1 MDLTPSQ
8 RPPRAP
14 ASRPA
19 EPPRR
24 RRTPSP
30 LRLTLTAA
38 AIALVLTA
46 ALTLTARPA
55 EAQDN
60 RPSVQFAEVTYVIQ
74 ENDTSGLFINVTIT
88 PALSTASRVKF
99 TTAGIS
105 TRNVDYALGGL
116 TKVWS
121 GPNHWSATTEY
132 VDLPAGAT
140 SVTLKFAAVPDRLTE
155 GNENAVLS
163 LTSIDAA
170 NAPYKIGNPASTE
183 VVVLDNLTGPNPDS
197 AGVSGAL
204 PWTATLTVK
213 DVSHERGSSP
223 MVVRKQKNSAGQYVS
238 CTGNTGEYGEGIFAA
253 NERCQNGFV
262 YERVALSE
270 VTGTTSFPMVGCK
283 NDHKN
288 GRQCYPPHAL
298 SDNGFSDG
306 GSAHRVL
313 GVVLSGGTLSLSFD
327 RPLSDALKAVAKLT
341 VDGSTELRLADAT
354 QFGSSYHWGNTG
366 LTWTTDP
373 AQSVSL
379 RLERVSQQRGGEGP
393 GSNEEAQR
401 DPLTA
406 SFETVPAKHDGQS
419 AFTLNVRLSETVGK
433 FSRSPRASSFAV
445 TRGRV
450 TNVEQVGAGL
460 WRVTVQPASS
470 DDVTVTLAGGRDCD
484 DEPSGAVCAPD
495 GRALS
500 NTSSA
505 TIGGP
510 PPQVEQLVEV
520 QQEPEP
526 QSQQTAE
533 AVETPGPVV
542 NLQLTVK
549 GKKVTVNWD
558 APASGGAVDNYI
570 VHIKNMDAGK
580 GKDRKVAAGKT
591 TTTFR
596 NLEPGATYR
605 VWVRAQNDAGK
616 GERVHARVTLPE

>member
-1 MDLTPSQ
+1 M
-8 RPPRAP
+8 PRAAP
-14 ASRPA
+14 LTHIARMFEWGGGVMRAS
-19 EPPRR
+19 
-24 RRTPSP
+24 

-46 ALTLTARPA
+46 ALALTARPA
-55 EAQDN
+55 QAQDN
-60 RPSVQFAEVTYVIQ
+60 RPAVVFAEVTYVIQ
-74 ENDTSGLFINVTIT
+74 ENDTSGLFINVKIT

-99 TTAGIS
+99 TTSGTA
-105 TRNVDYALGGL
+105 TRNVDYTITGL

-140 SVTLKFAAVPDRLTE
+140 SVTLKFQALPDKLTE
-155 GNENAVLS
+155 NNESAVLS

-170 NAPYKIGNPASTE
+170 NAPYKLGNPASTE

-223 MVVRKQKNSAGQYVS
+223 MVTRKKKDAGQYIA
-238 CTGNTGEYGEGIFAA
+238 CTDNSGLEA
-253 NERCQNGFV
+253 NESCVHGFV
-262 YERVALSE
+262 YEKVALLDEDSMSIIS
-270 VTGTTSFPMVGCK
+270 GTTSFPMVGCQ

-445 TRGRV
+445 TQGLV

-484 DEPSGAVCAPD
+484 DEPSGAVCARD

-500 NTSSA
+500 NTSTA
-505 TIGGP
+505 TVGGP
-510 PPQVEQLVEV
+510 PPQPEPVEQE
-520 QQEPEP
+520 QEPEPEP

-558 APASGGAVDNYI
+558 APTSGDAPTRYI
-570 VHIKNMDAGK
+570 AHLKPADGGTGK
-580 GKDRKVAAGKT
+580 THRPQAGKT

-596 NLEPGATYR
+596 NLEPGVTYK

-616 GERVHARVTLPE
+616 GERVHSSITLPE